1 MRMIAL
7 IAGRLLALPVAIA
20 AAALFG
26 LMMLTF
32 LDVVMRSAFDA
43 PIQAATEL
51 IRIAIAIIVFSAL
64 PLLAAR
70 DEHIS
75 VDLLDGVF
83 QRLRLA
89 RWRDG
94 VVTLICG
101 VILYFP
107 AERVIALA
115 ERERGYGDTTEYLA
129 IPTFYIGWFI
139 AIMTLVTAAVMV
151 VRGIIILVAPQYLE
165 KLHK

>member
-1 MRMIAL
+1 MRTIASL
-7 IAGRLLALPVAIA
+7 AGRLLALPVAIA
-20 AAALFG
+20 SAALFG
-26 LMMLTF
+26 LMVITF
-32 LDVVMRSAFDA
+32 LDVIMRSVFDA

-75 VDLLDGVF
+75 VDLLDGAF
-83 QRLRLA
+83 RRFNLA

-94 VVTLICG
+94 IITLVCG

-107 AERVIALA
+107 AERVTVLA
-115 ERERGYGDTTEYLA
+115 ERARGYGDTTEYLS
-129 IPTFYIGWFI
+129 IPTFYVGWFI
-139 AIMTLVTAAVMV
+139 AIMTFATAAVMV
-151 VRGIIILVAPQYLE
+151 IRGLIILIAPHYLTNIQ
-165 KLHK
+165 K